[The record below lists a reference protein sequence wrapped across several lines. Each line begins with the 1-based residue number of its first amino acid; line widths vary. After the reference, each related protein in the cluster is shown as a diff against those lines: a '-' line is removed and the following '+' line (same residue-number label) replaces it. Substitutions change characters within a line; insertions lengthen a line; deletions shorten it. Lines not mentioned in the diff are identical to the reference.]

1 MSGSPHTTGTAT
13 ASPGFPDETGLGP
26 PWWQRHSTPLAAAS
40 VFIVTVL
47 LTILMFPPGRAPEA
61 AYIFA
66 APALFWAY
74 HSPRWKPWLAAT
86 LGSQVVAWTFVL
98 GWLHNVTWL
107 GLFLLGPVIGA
118 WVGSWFA
125 LARWVM
131 PRMPGRST
139 PVRLLA
145 MFGLAGAWVVI
156 EWTRTWLLG
165 GFPWVPLAATQW
177 ERVSILQVA
186 AWTGAGGV
194 SFVLVAVNIGT
205 AAYAHRLLR
214 EKARGLSR
222 RSQEF
227 MAALFLL
234 VACLAAFI
242 PEVINR
248 GKRAVPLGRVAI
260 VQPAIPQTL
269 KWDPAEGPGI
279 LNVLREETLAA
290 AATHPDVILWPEA
303 TTPWA
308 TRGEKPM
315 QDWVEGLVREAG
327 VPLVLGSIVIEHPQA
342 ENEQWFNG
350 VLVVDPKN
358 GLHEKFYAKRKLV
371 PFGEYVP
378 FRPLIGWIGKFVP
391 VGDDFNH
398 GSSPALLPVVLPGR
412 TVQIGPL
419 ICYEDIFPNL
429 ARQSVLAGADVLV
442 VNTNNGWFGEGG
454 AAQQHASNSVLR
466 AVEMRRPVLRA
477 GNSGWSGWIDECGAI
492 RAELTRTA
500 DGVVHAQARSR
511 DTGRARSREGGG
523 EPGTIYFRG
532 HATIDVSVDSR
543 WVGQPS
549 VYVRW
554 GDWFTGVCALMGA
567 LAWRTLRTPAATPG
581 TSPAS
586 RWLRSRRDTPS

>member
-1 MSGSPHTTGTAT
+1 
-13 ASPGFPDETGLGP
+13 
-26 PWWQRHSTPLAAAS
+26 
-40 VFIVTVL
+40 VFIITVL
-47 LTILMFPPGRAPEA
+47 LTILMSPPGRAPEA

-74 HSPRWKPWLAAT
+74 HSPRWKPWLATT
-86 LGSQVVAWTFVL
+86 LGSQVVAWTIVL

-107 GLFLLGPVIGA
+107 GLFLLAPVIGA

-131 PRMPGRST
+131 PRMAGRPT

-156 EWTRTWLLG
+156 EWTRTWFLS

-177 ERVSILQVA
+177 ERASILQIA

-194 SFVLVAVNIGT
+194 SFVLIAVNIGT
-205 AAYAHRLLR
+205 AAYAHRLLC
-214 EKARGLSR
+214 EKARGLAR

-234 VACLAAFI
+234 IACLALFI
-242 PEVINR
+242 PEALNR
-248 GKRAVPLGRVAI
+248 GKHAVPLGRVAI

-269 KWDPAEGPGI
+269 KWDSAEGPGI
-279 LNVLREETLAA
+279 LKVLREETLAA
-290 AATHPDVILWPEA
+290 AATRPDVILWPEA

-315 QDWVEGLVREAG
+315 QDWVEALVREAAA
-327 VPLVLGSIVIEHPQA
+327 PLVLGSIVIEHPQT

-350 VLVVDPKN
+350 VLLVDPEN

-378 FRPLIGWIGKFVP
+378 LRPLIGWIGKFVP
-391 VGDDFNH
+391 VGDDFH
-398 GSSPALLPVVLPGR
+398 RGATPPALLPLELAGR

-419 ICYEDIFPNL
+419 ICYEDIFPDL
-429 ARQSVLAGADVLV
+429 ARRSVLAGADVLV

-454 AAQQHASNSVLR
+454 AARQHASNAVLR

-477 GNSGWSGWIDECGAI
+477 GNSGWSGWIDEYGAI
-492 RAELTRTA
+492 RAELTRTP
-500 DGVVHAQARSR
+500 DGVVHTQP
-511 DTGRARSREGGG
+511 RAGSGKREPRAA
-523 EPGTIYFRG
+523 EGTVYFRG
-532 HATIDVSVDSR
+532 HATLDISIDSR
-543 WVGQPS
+543 WIGQPS
-549 VYVRW
+549 PYALR
-554 GDWFTGVCALMGA
+554 GDWFIGVCALLAA
-567 LAWRTLRTPAATPG
+567 LAWRITRP
-581 TSPAS
+581 PAS
-586 RWLRSRRDTPS
+586 LPLPPPPPRLASPHRTGGATARNP